1 MLTLLSDG
9 LSPISEDGY
18 PHSLVEVGAM
28 IALCHQND
36 EHGSYG
42 VTLDFV
48 EWFDEFASV
57 VDRAHAV
64 AGRPE
69 LLDAGHAKWNV
80 YLASLGEHM
89 AISNGFVVPEWTAEL
104 PRRRLSKLWCPMD
117 IPTDIR
123 DCPPTFWSRNILVA
137 NEDFRGFVIPSPY
150 ADPMLRDMSDEEVE
164 GYRRS
169 LAMLAPN
176 EFVVKREVGMDALA
190 EILRLRECERKL
202 RSELAAATSV

>member
-42 VTLDFV
+42 VILDFV
-48 EWFDEFASV
+48 EWFDELASV

-104 PRRRLSKLWCPMD
+104 PRRRLSELWCPMD

-123 DCPPTFWSRNILVA
+123 DCPPTFWSRNILAQYSRPCPRRQGSTV
-137 NEDFRGFVIPSPY
+137 S
-150 ADPMLRDMSDEEVE
+150 
-164 GYRRS
+164 GYRTLS
-169 LAMLAPN
+169 W
-176 EFVVKREVGMDALA
+176 
-190 EILRLRECERKL
+190 LRLSRVVMSSWKRP
-202 RSELAAATSV
+202 